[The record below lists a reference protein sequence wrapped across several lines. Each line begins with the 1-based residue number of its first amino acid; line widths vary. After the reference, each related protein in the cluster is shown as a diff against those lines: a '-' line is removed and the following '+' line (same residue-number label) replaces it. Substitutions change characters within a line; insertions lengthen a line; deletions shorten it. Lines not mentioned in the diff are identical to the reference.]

1 MTAVAVTTTI
11 GANFNVLQMENSTA
25 NDSPWASQFT
35 EQFDQFSGYVR
46 DEISAYEP
54 IKTYEIASTS
64 RFTVF
69 KQTGGFKD
77 SSGKLKSMKHLTG
90 GGWEVV

>member
-1 MTAVAVTTTI
+1 
-11 GANFNVLQMENSTA
+11 MENSTA

-46 DEISAYEP
+46 DEISAYEL
-54 IKTYEIASTS
+54 IKTYEIATTS

-77 SSGKLKSMKHLTG
+77 SSGKL
-90 GGWEVV
+90 